1 MRKRRSII
9 FLDVDGPIN
18 TLVNVNAQRQRK
30 RPVSSYHIKLPEQQL
45 TNLAT
50 IVKATGAD
58 IVLSSKWRL
67 LDERLDLNISPARI
81 NLEKQLARHGLT
93 IFSQTPFIDHN
104 RGAEINTW
112 LYNFSR
118 RSGYTPA
125 YIVIDDKLDP
135 IIHEHKGHIVY
146 CNPNRG
152 IGETEVNVAIN
163 LLRRQGVIINDP

>member
-1 MRKRRSII
+1 MKKKRSII

-18 TLVNVNAQRQRK
+18 TLINVNAQRQR
-30 RPVSSYHIKLPEQQL
+30 RRSISSYHIRLPDRQL
-45 TNLAT
+45 ANLAT
-50 IVKATGAD
+50 IVKATRAD

-67 LDERLDLNISPARI
+67 LDERLDLNISPARM
-81 NLEKQLARHGLT
+81 NLERQLAKHGLT

-112 LYNFSR
+112 LYNFSMR
-118 RSGYTPA
+118 NGYTPA

-135 IIHEHKGHIVY
+135 IIQEHKGHIVY
-146 CNPNRG
+146 CNPTRG
-152 IGETEVNVAIN
+152 LGDVEVNVAIN